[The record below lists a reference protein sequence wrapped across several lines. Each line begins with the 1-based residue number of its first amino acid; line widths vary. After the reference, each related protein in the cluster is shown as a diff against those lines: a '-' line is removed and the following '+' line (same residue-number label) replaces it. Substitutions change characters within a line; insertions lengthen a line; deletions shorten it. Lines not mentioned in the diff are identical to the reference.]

1 MFRKDNRRRIWF
13 GAFVAGGI
21 VLGLILLAQ
30 TVSTYVYVSGN
41 LVTQEGLRDAE
52 RYMGS
57 AQRMIRRAEA
67 TDAVGSRPF

>member
-30 TVSTYVYVSGN
+30 TVSTYVYVGN
-41 LVTQEGLRDAE
+41 YKDWLTP
-52 RYMGS
+52 MP
-57 AQRMIRRAEA
+57 AQ
-67 TDAVGSRPF
+67 